1 MTEITVNGMTC
12 TSCATHVKDALEK
25 IPGVNAAVVSYP
37 ESRAQVMADTAV
49 SHNQL
54 LAAIAALGYQGSIRV
69 GDFKDEPKIRD
80 ALEGA
85 GLHIAIIGSGGAAMA
100 AALKAVEQGATVTLI
115 ERGTIG
121 GTCVNIG
128 CVPSKIMIR
137 AAHIAHLRRES
148 PFDGGI
154 AATVPAIDRSKLLAQ
169 QQARVD
175 ELRHA
180 KYEGILD
187 GNPAI
192 TVLHGEARFKDDQ
205 SLVVRLNEGGEREV
219 TFDRCLVATGAS
231 PAVPPIPG
239 LKESPYWTS
248 TEALVSDTIPA
259 RLAVIGS
266 SVVALELAQA
276 FARLGSQ
283 VTILARSTLFFR
295 EDPAIGE
302 AVTAAFR
309 AEGIEVLE
317 HTQAS
322 QVAHVNGEFVLT
334 TGHGELRADKL
345 LVATGRAPNTRSLAL
360 DAAGVTVNAQGAIVI
375 DQGMRTS
382 NPNIYAAG
390 DCTDQPQ
397 FVYVAAAA
405 GTRAAINMTGGDA
418 ALNLTAMPAVVFTD
432 PQVATVGYSEAEAHH
447 DGIETDSRTLTLDNV
462 PRALANFDTRGFIK
476 LVIEEGSGRLIGVQA
491 VAPEAGELIQTAVLA
506 IRNRMTVQELAD
518 QLFPYLTMVEGL
530 KLAAQTPL
538 GEICRYRVCRVM
550 PSSRHRS
557 PTLVSGCPI
566 AAIARRSLAAVI
578 LNGRPPF
585 RPRARADAKPA
596 MVRSA
601 INSRSNSANAAK
613 MPKTSL
619 PAAVVVSM
627 AAPWPVNTLRPMP
640 RAVRSCTVLMR
651 WRKSRPS
658 RSSFHTT
665 SVSPG
670 RSAFRQLTKPGRS
683 SRLPDAWSS

>member
-1 MTEITVNGMTC
+1 MIQITVDGMTS
-12 TSCATHVKDALEK
+12 TSCAAHVKDALEK
-25 IPGVNAAVVSYP
+25 LPGVGNASVSYP
-37 ESRAQVMADTAV
+37 ESRAQVLADAGA
-49 SHNQL
+49 SRDQM
-54 LAAIAALGYQGSIRV
+54 LAAIAALGYRAAFDEEFNKRDSGKIAATDKSGS
-69 GDFKDEPKIRD
+69 
-80 ALEGA
+80 
-85 GLHIAIIGSGGAAMA
+85 GLHIAIIGSGGGAMG

-148 PFDGGI
+148 PFDGGV
-154 AATVPAIDRSKLLAQ
+154 AATLPAIDRSKLLAQ
-169 QQARVD
+169 QQVRVE

-180 KYEGILD
+180 KYEGILES
-187 GNPAI
+187 NPGI
-192 TVLHGEARFKDDQ
+192 TVLHGDARFKDSQ
-205 SLVVRLNEGGEREV
+205 HLVVQMTEGGERTV
-219 TFDRCLVATGAS
+219 AFDRCLIATGAS

-239 LKESPYWTS
+239 LKDTPYWTS
-248 TEALVSDTIPA
+248 TEALVSASIPE

-283 VTILARSTLFFR
+283 GTILARSTLFLR

-309 AEGIEVLE
+309 AEGITVLE

-322 QVAHVNGEFVLT
+322 QVAHVDGEFVLT
-334 TGHGELRADKL
+334 TKYGETQGEVRADKL
-345 LVATGRAPNTRSLAL
+345 LVATGRTPNTRNLSLE
-360 DAAGVTVNAQGAIVI
+360 AAGVAVTAQGSIAI
-375 DQGMRTS
+375 DKGMRTS
-382 NPNIYAAG
+382 TPHIYAAG

-432 PQVATVGYSEAEAHH
+432 PQVATVGLTEAEAHARN
-447 DGIETDSRTLTLDNV
+447 IKTDSRTLTLDNV

-530 KLAAQTPL
+530 KLAAQTFSKDVKQL
-538 GEICRYRVCRVM
+538 
-550 PSSRHRS
+550 
-557 PTLVSGCPI
+557 
-566 AAIARRSLAAVI
+566 
-578 LNGRPPF
+578 
-585 RPRARADAKPA
+585 
-596 MVRSA
+596 
-601 INSRSNSANAAK
+601 
-613 MPKTSL
+613 
-619 PAAVVVSM
+619 
-627 AAPWPVNTLRPMP
+627 
-640 RAVRSCTVLMR
+640 SCCA
-651 WRKSRPS
+651 
-658 RSSFHTT
+658 
-665 SVSPG
+665 G
-670 RSAFRQLTKPGRS
+670 
-683 SRLPDAWSS
+683 

>member
-1 MTEITVNGMTC
+1 MTHLKITGMTC
-12 TSCATHVKDALEK
+12 DSCAVHVKEALEK
-25 IPGVNAAVVSYP
+25 VPGVQSAVVSYAKGAAQLDLDP
-37 ESRAQVMADTAV
+37 GTASDALTAVVAGLGYRATLADTSSTDNRTGLHDKVRGWMGTADK
-49 SHNQL
+49 
-54 LAAIAALGYQGSIRV
+54 GSDGERQ
-69 GDFKDEPKIRD
+69 
-80 ALEGA
+80 
-85 GLHIAIIGSGGAAMA
+85 LHIAVIGSGGAAMA
-100 AALKAVEQGATVTLI
+100 AALKAVEQGAKVTLI

-121 GTCVNIG
+121 GTCVNVG

-148 PFDGGI
+148 PFDGGV
-154 AATVPAIDRSKLLAQ
+154 AATVPAIDRRKLVAQ

-192 TVLHGEARFKDDQ
+192 TVLHGEARFKDNQ
-205 SLVVRLNEGGEREV
+205 NLVVRLNDGGEHV
-219 TFDRCLVATGAS
+219 VAFDQCLLATGAS

-248 TEALVSDTIPA
+248 TEALVSDAIPE

-302 AVTAAFR
+302 AVTDAFR
-309 AEGIEVLE
+309 AEGIEVLD

-322 QVAHVNGEFVLT
+322 HVAYAGGEFVLT
-334 TGHGELRADKL
+334 TGQGEVRADKL
-345 LVATGRAPNTRSLAL
+345 LVATGRAPNTRSLNL
-360 DAAGVTVNAQGAIVI
+360 EAAGVEVNAQGAIVI
-375 DQGMRTS
+375 DRAMRTS
-382 NPNIYAAG
+382 APHIFAAG

-418 ALNLTAMPAVVFTD
+418 ALDLTAMPAVVFTD

-447 DGIETDSRTLTLDNV
+447 DGIETDSRLLTLDNV

-476 LVIEEGSGRLIGVQA
+476 LVAEAGSGRLIGVQA
-491 VAPEAGELIQTAVLA
+491 VAPEAGELIQTAALA
-506 IRNRMTVQELAD
+506 IRHRMTVQELAD

-530 KLAAQTPL
+530 KLAAQTFNKDVKQL
-538 GEICRYRVCRVM
+538 
-550 PSSRHRS
+550 
-557 PTLVSGCPI
+557 
-566 AAIARRSLAAVI
+566 
-578 LNGRPPF
+578 
-585 RPRARADAKPA
+585 
-596 MVRSA
+596 
-601 INSRSNSANAAK
+601 
-613 MPKTSL
+613 
-619 PAAVVVSM
+619 
-627 AAPWPVNTLRPMP
+627 
-640 RAVRSCTVLMR
+640 SCCA
-651 WRKSRPS
+651 
-658 RSSFHTT
+658 
-665 SVSPG
+665 G
-670 RSAFRQLTKPGRS
+670 
-683 SRLPDAWSS
+683 

>member
-12 TSCATHVKDALEK
+12 TTCATHVKDALEK

-49 SHNQL
+49 SHGQI

-69 GDFKDEPKIRD
+69 GDFKDETKIRD

-100 AALKAVEQGATVTLI
+100 AALKAVEQGATATLI
-115 ERGTIG
+115 EHGTIG

-148 PFDGGI
+148 PFDSGVK
-154 AATVPAIDRSKLLAQ
+154 AAVPAIDRAKLLAQ
-169 QQARVD
+169 QQARVE

-192 TVLHGEARFKDDQ
+192 TVLHGEARFKDEQ
-205 SLVVRLNEGGEREV
+205 RLVVRLNDGGERV
-219 TFDRCLVATGAS
+219 VSFDRCLVATGAS

-239 LKESPYWTS
+239 LKDTPYWTS
-248 TEALVSDTIPA
+248 TDALVSDTIPE

-302 AVTAAFR
+302 AITAAFR

-322 QVAHVNGEFVLT
+322 QVAHEGGEFVLT
-334 TGHGELRADKL
+334 TAHGEVRADKL
-345 LVATGRAPNTRSLAL
+345 LVATGRTPNTRSLAL
-360 DAAGVTVNAQGAIVI
+360 ETAGVAFNAQGAIVI

-382 NPNIYAAG
+382 SPQIFAAG

-405 GTRAAINMTGGDA
+405 GTRAAINMTGGEA
-418 ALNLTAMPAVVFTD
+418 ALDLTAMPAVVFTD
-432 PQVATVGYSEAEAHH
+432 PQVATVGYSEAEAHLK
-447 DGIETDSRTLTLDNV
+447 GIETDSRTLTLDNV
-462 PRALANFDTRGFIK
+462 PRSLANFDTRGFIK
-476 LVIEEGSGRLIGVQA
+476 LVAEVGSRRLIGVQA
-491 VAPEAGELIQTAVLA
+491 VAPEAGELIQTAVLG
-506 IRNRMTVQELAD
+506 IRNRMTVQELAE

-530 KLAAQTPL
+530 KLCAQTFSKDVKQL
-538 GEICRYRVCRVM
+538 
-550 PSSRHRS
+550 
-557 PTLVSGCPI
+557 
-566 AAIARRSLAAVI
+566 
-578 LNGRPPF
+578 
-585 RPRARADAKPA
+585 
-596 MVRSA
+596 
-601 INSRSNSANAAK
+601 
-613 MPKTSL
+613 
-619 PAAVVVSM
+619 
-627 AAPWPVNTLRPMP
+627 
-640 RAVRSCTVLMR
+640 SCCA
-651 WRKSRPS
+651 
-658 RSSFHTT
+658 
-665 SVSPG
+665 G
-670 RSAFRQLTKPGRS
+670 
-683 SRLPDAWSS
+683 